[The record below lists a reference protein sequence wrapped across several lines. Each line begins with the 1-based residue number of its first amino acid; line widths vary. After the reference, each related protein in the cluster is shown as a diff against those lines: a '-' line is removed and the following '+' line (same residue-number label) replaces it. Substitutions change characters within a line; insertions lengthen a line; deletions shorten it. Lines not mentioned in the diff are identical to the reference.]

1 MRTLIRDE
9 EMTMEKKIF
18 EFEIKELT
26 EEGRFSG
33 YLSTFG
39 NVDAGGD
46 MVDPGAF
53 KKTLRDNK
61 AFGFVWGHEPR
72 LDGIIGSFTGKED
85 VKGLFVEGGFYLDLD
100 GGIKAYKTSK
110 RLQSDGV
117 KIGLSMGYRA
127 VKWAWETVEGITVR
141 RLKEVKLNEGS
152 ITLFPMNDQ
161 TNLSVK
167 ETDGDEETET
177 KPYPNEHACRLN
189 DPGKYER
196 FVRIKR
202 KHNGK
207 EYSAI
212 IGFKKGGG
220 SEDQAYRYPKDTW
233 SETEARAHCKDHD
246 GSFEAAKK
254 PKELTFVCK
263 SCGETLTLTQPADAT
278 EPGAEPSP
286 EPGDAHS
293 KETSLLDSVIEG
305 LEEKKAEPQRPFW
318 QTIDTLEKP

>member
-1 MRTLIRDE
+1 
-9 EMTMEKKIF
+9 MEKKIF

-177 KPYPNEHACRLN
+177 KPSAENHVCRIRSG
-189 DPGKYER
+189 DYIRYRGETR
-196 FVRIKR
+196 T
-202 KHNGK
+202 HNGK
-207 EYSAI
+207 KYTVRFGVRKDGKSEESEYFYPVSGWSA
-212 IGFKKGGG
+212 
-220 SEDQAYRYPKDTW
+220 A
-233 SETEARAHCKDHD
+233 EARAHCKDHD
-246 GSFEAAKK
+246 GSLEAAKK

-286 EPGDAHS
+286 EPGAAHS